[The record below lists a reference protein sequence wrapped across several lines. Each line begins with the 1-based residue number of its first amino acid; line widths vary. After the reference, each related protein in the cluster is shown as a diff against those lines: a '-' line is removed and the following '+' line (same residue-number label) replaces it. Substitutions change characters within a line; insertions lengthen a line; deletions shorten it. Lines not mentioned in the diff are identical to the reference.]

1 MSAAPPAPPRPP
13 ERPAAGPRER
23 GGPQASRGAPG
34 NSGAAFVF
42 GLPLAA
48 VLLALLHFGPLRHT
62 AAHRYVTHP
71 IENVEII
78 VFCAALGVLGAK
90 TWGSRAQR
98 RALASRILPPWDGQP
113 LPPSE
118 APALLAEVSRL
129 PASLRNTW
137 VVRRTVAILDFVCS
151 RRTAAAQDDEM
162 HYLSDSD
169 VMALENSFALI
180 NFLIWSLPILGF
192 LGTVLGIAEA
202 VTNVTPEVL
211 ENSISSVTG
220 GLALAFDTTGLALGL
235 TLSVMFLKFLTD
247 RREQAVLE
255 EVDRFCEVHLKHR
268 FARAGAES
276 GPFVSALQQ
285 NSEVLLRATEQLV
298 RKQAD
303 VWAQALAATES
314 QRRQAEQQAQDALTT
329 ALATALDRTLTSH
342 QQRLSALERQ
352 SQGQAAEVLGALA
365 TLAER
370 VGAQQ
375 AALVPVA
382 NGMQVLGR
390 TLAGIKEGEGQLLAL
405 QQAMV
410 QNLAALSASGSFEE
424 AVHSLTAAI
433 HLLTARAANT
443 ARLRNAA

>member
-1 MSAAPPAPPRPP
+1 MSAFSPSPPRPP
-13 ERPAAGPRER
+13 ERPAAGPREH
-23 GGPQASRGAPG
+23 GTHATRGAPG
-34 NSGAAFVF
+34 GSGAAFIL

-48 VLLALLHFGPLRHT
+48 ALLALLHFGPLRHT
-62 AAHRYVTHP
+62 PAHRYVTHP
-71 IENVEII
+71 IENVEIV
-78 VFCAALGVLGAK
+78 VFCCALGVLASK
-90 TWGSRAQR
+90 AWGSRAQR
-98 RALASRILPPWDGQP
+98 QALAARILPTWDGQP
-113 LPPSE
+113 LPPSK

-137 VVRRTVAILDFVCS
+137 VVRRTAAILDFVCS
-151 RRTAAAQDDEM
+151 RRTAASQDDEM

-169 VMALENSFALI
+169 AMALENSFSLI

-268 FARAGAES
+268 FARAGADS
-276 GPFVSALQQ
+276 GPFVSAVQQ
-285 NSEVLLRATEQLV
+285 NSEVLLKATEQLV
-298 RKQAD
+298 RRQAD
-303 VWAQALAATES
+303 VWAQALAATEA
-314 QRRQAEQQAQDALTT
+314 QRRQAEQQSQEQLTS
-329 ALATALDRTLTSH
+329 ALAIALDRTLTSH
-342 QQRLSALERQ
+342 QQRLAALERQ
-352 SQGQAAEVLGALA
+352 TQGQTTEVMGALA

-390 TLAGIKEGEGQLLAL
+390 ALAGIKEGEGQLLAL
-405 QQAMV
+405 QQTLV
-410 QNLAALSASGSFEE
+410 QNLAVLSASGSFEE

-433 HLLTARAANT
+433 HLLTARAAGT
-443 ARLRNAA
+443 ARLRGAA

>member
-1 MSAAPPAPPRPP
+1 
-13 ERPAAGPRER
+13 
-23 GGPQASRGAPG
+23 
-34 NSGAAFVF
+34 
-42 GLPLAA
+42 
-48 VLLALLHFGPLRHT
+48 
-62 AAHRYVTHP
+62 
-71 IENVEII
+71 
-78 VFCAALGVLGAK
+78 
-90 TWGSRAQR
+90 
-98 RALASRILPPWDGQP
+98 
-113 LPPSE
+113 
-118 APALLAEVSRL
+118 
-129 PASLRNTW
+129 
-137 VVRRTVAILDFVCS
+137 VVRRTAAVLDFVCS

-169 VMALENSFALI
+169 AMALENSFSLI

-268 FARAGAES
+268 FARPGADS

-285 NSEVLLRATEQLV
+285 NSEVLLKATEQLV
-298 RKQAD
+298 RRQAD
-303 VWAQALAATES
+303 VWAQALAATEA
-314 QRRQAEQQAQDALTT
+314 QRRQAEKQSQESLTT
-329 ALATALDRTLTSH
+329 ALAAALERTLTSH
-342 QQRLSALERQ
+342 QQRLAVLERQ
-352 SQGQAAEVLGALA
+352 TQGQTTEVLGALA

-390 TLAGIKEGEGQLLAL
+390 ALAGIKEGEGQLLAL
-405 QQAMV
+405 QQALV

-433 HLLTARAANT
+433 HLLTARAAGT
-443 ARLRNAA
+443 ARLRSAA